1 MTLEEI
7 KNKMH
12 ELGMNITDLASR
24 LDITADGLGRI
35 LSGKRPLT
43 GQLANHIKLLL
54 TQPRE
59 ATLLYKVN
67 ITEGTVAELLGDRAC
82 TVKAD
87 RDKALEA
94 IIRHNLVELVE
105 KGAKLDWTDE
115 ERKALGLPPAGQPL
129 PPGFIPD
136 DLHLT
141 EEK

>member
-1 MTLEEI
+1 MTTDEI
-7 KNKMH
+7 KEKMK
-12 ELGMNITDLASR
+12 ELGMSQVALAEKLGITKDNLN
-24 LDITADGLGRI
+24 RI
-35 LSGKRPLT
+35 LSGKQPLT
-43 GQLANHIKLLL
+43 KVLSNHIELLFS
-54 TQPRE
+54 QPRE

>member
-1 MTLEEI
+1 MTTDEI
-7 KNKMH
+7 KEKMK
-12 ELGMNITDLASR
+12 ELGMSQVALAEKLGITKDNLN
-24 LDITADGLGRI
+24 RI
-35 LSGKRPLT
+35 LSGKQPLT
-43 GQLANHIKLLL
+43 KVLSNHIELLL
-54 TQPRE
+54 SQPRE

-105 KGAKLDWTDE
+105 KGAKLDWSDE

>member
-1 MTLEEI
+1 MDTKTLKERMAEHGYTI
-7 KNKMH
+7 ASLAEKLGVGYNTLRHIMAGRAQLTAALSNH
-12 ELGMNITDLASR
+12 LELLFS
-24 LDITADGLGRI
+24 
-35 LSGKRPLT
+35 
-43 GQLANHIKLLL
+43 
-54 TQPRE
+54 QPRE

-105 KGAKLDWTDE
+105 KGAKLDWSDE

>member
-1 MTLEEI
+1 MSQVALAE
-7 KNKMH
+7 K
-12 ELGMNITDLASR
+12 LGITKDNLN
-24 LDITADGLGRI
+24 RI
-35 LSGKRPLT
+35 LSGKQPLT
-43 GQLANHIKLLL
+43 KVLSNHIELLFS
-54 TQPRE
+54 QPRE